1 MEDDYG
7 KYNMKTSSTD
17 EQSFKENQGENIN
30 NPGQNE
36 INEKENVEIIK
47 QSKKIGDLDVISYN
61 CTKTILS
68 QMEKNIYK
76 IKGNEQGTAFTC
88 KIPFPDRDNMLPV
101 LITNNHIINGDLLG
115 KIDSEIKFNREGD
128 KDYTKIKLDNNRM
141 KYTNKTYDITIIEL
155 KTNDRINDY
164 LELDKIILDDII
176 DSDNSQIIKY
186 DDKIIYIPQYPKGE
200 LCVSY
205 GIFNGTVENNEY
217 IFKYNCCTDYGSSGS
232 PILNMDNKVIGIH
245 IGIISCN
252 YNSSNAGCL
261 LNFAIK
267 EFINEHYKKSNE
279 KLLIEFNKNNKT
291 QISNTEIISLNLA
304 YKYIGDKGF
313 KDLMKVEFN
322 QIKELKL
329 SYNNISNI
337 DALNKNKLKNLEK
350 LDLSHN
356 LISDIKVLE
365 NTKLQNLKEL
375 ILSSNKISNIG
386 PLSKANY
393 DNLEILDLSNNKI
406 IIIDPLENSSFK
418 RLRVI
423 NFGGN
428 RIQNIDVFKRIKF
441 DKLEKL
447 NLRKNKINNIDAL
460 KLGNFN
466 ELTELNLEGNK
477 IKKIDDSFNTTYNF
491 KKLENLNL
499 AKNQIENI
507 SELIAKV
514 NYSDL
519 FSHLKKL
526 NLSNNII
533 PKQQLEKLID
543 YSKNNYPDNEFIMI
557 PQKEKK
563 NVK

>member
-7 KYNMKTSSTD
+7 KFNMKTSSTD

-30 NPGQNE
+30 NLGQNE

-61 CTKTILS
+61 CTKTLLS

-101 LITNNHIINGDLLG
+101 LITNNHIINDDLLG

-155 KTNDRINDY
+155 KANDRINDF

-205 GIFNGTVENNEY
+205 GIFNGTVENKEY
-217 IFKYNCCTDYGSSGS
+217 IFKYNCCTDFGSSGS

-252 YNSSNAGCL
+252 DNSSNVGCL

-291 QISNTEIISLNLA
+291 QISNTEIISSNLA
-304 YKYIGDKGF
+304 YKYIGDIGF
-313 KDLMKVEFN
+313 KDLMKIEFN
-322 QIKELKL
+322 QIKEFNLT
-329 SYNNISNI
+329 YNNISNI

-386 PLSKANY
+386 PLSKTNY

-447 NLRKNKINNIDAL
+447 NLRKNKINDIDAL

-466 ELTELNLEGNK
+466 ELTELNLEINK

>member
-1 MEDDYG
+1 
-7 KYNMKTSSTD
+7 
-17 EQSFKENQGENIN
+17 
-30 NPGQNE
+30 
-36 INEKENVEIIK
+36 
-47 QSKKIGDLDVISYN
+47 
-61 CTKTILS
+61 
-68 QMEKNIYK
+68 
-76 IKGNEQGTAFTC
+76 
-88 KIPFPDRDNMLPV
+88 MLPV
-101 LITNNHIINGDLLG
+101 LITNNHIINDDLLG

-164 LELDKIILDDII
+164 LELDKLILDDII

-205 GIFNGTVENNEY
+205 GIFNGTVENKEY
-217 IFKYNCCTDYGSSGS
+217 IFKYNCCTDFGSSGS

-252 YNSSNAGCL
+252 DNSSNAGCL

-304 YKYIGDKGF
+304 YKYIADKGF

-337 DALNKNKLKNLEK
+337 DALNKNKLKKLEK
-350 LDLSHN
+350 LNLSHN

-365 NTKLQNLKEL
+365 NAKLQNLK
-375 ILSSNKISNIG
+375 
-386 PLSKANY
+386 
-393 DNLEILDLSNNKI
+393 ILDLSSNRI
-406 IIIDPLENSSFK
+406 IVIEPLENSSFK

-447 NLRKNKINNIDAL
+447 NLRKNKINDIDAL

-466 ELTELNLEGNK
+466 ELTELNLEINK

-514 NYSDL
+514 DYSDL

-533 PKQQLEKLID
+533 PDDQLKNLIN
-543 YSKNNYPDNEFIMI
+543 YAKNNYPDDELIMY

-563 NVK
+563 NIK